1 MDYGKI
7 ADILSQINGDAI
19 ELETLEYL
27 PSDFWVDLEDI
38 LSLADM
44 ISGGWAEPTEMGK
57 SQLMFAWITLCELRE
72 LNPEVMYDSVE
83 AFFEAQTKSAEVI
96 PINRGK

>member
-1 MDYGKI
+1 MDYGKV
-7 ADILSQINGDAI
+7 ADILSQINTDAI
-19 ELETLEYL
+19 ELETVEYL
-27 PSDFWVDLEDI
+27 PSNFWVELVDI
-38 LSLADM
+38 LSLSDM

-57 SQLMFAWITLCELRE
+57 AQLRFAWATLCDLRD